1 LSLSLWLCNKHAL
14 KIIEKCSFAIV
25 AAFSGYAPCAY
36 IVGENDLT
44 EAICSKI
51 SLKSVI
57 GQQVSKMGKIS
68 LSPHKPI
75 TPNAP
80 NCNFHSWSETNG
92 EGYAIIQV

>member
-1 LSLSLWLCNKHAL
+1 LTLRPQLCDKHAL
-14 KIIEKCSFAIV
+14 KIIEKCSFAII

-57 GQQVSKMGKIS
+57 GQQVSKMGQNQS
-68 LSPHKPI
+68 F
-75 TPNAP
+75 TPQIY
-80 NCNFHSWSETNG
+80 HTKRSKL
-92 EGYAIIQV
+92 